1 MARIRRQASQRRA
14 RCRRANFLRARRMVF
29 SAAVADSAPA
39 SETDFDSLGSMGLG
53 NLVSSTAGS
62 SGGGLLAE
70 QHEDLGTDEG
80 HIAGTEGEYDVA
92 GAGALDEPPRHPRP
106 GRLEQDALC
115 GKRHVGCHE
124 LPAYSRLGILA
135 GDVHIHHHHLVG
147 SAEGLPHPGAGRGV
161 VAFQSH
167 MVSRTPIFGAAMGP
181 SPGAA
186 DEVVVMDVYVARE
199 DPEPGVSGQLVAAN
213 VPLPAERVL
222 FEPSWSRVPGRLV
235 ERARAGA
242 GAESATAAEKTIRR
256 ARKKF
261 ARRQR
266 ARRWLAWRRILAI
279 VLVAAAAAGSVWLML
294 FSSVLAVADVSVD
307 GNEVLD
313 PQQVRRAAAVPTGE
327 PLATVDL
334 DAIAARIEALPPVKS
349 VDVSR
354 AWPDRVRIAI
364 RERDAVAVLERD
376 GAVRG
381 VDDEGVLFRSYPSVP
396 NGLPV
401 VRMGAGTES
410 DALAEA
416 TTVVGVLPRNLATM
430 VDFVEVDTIDTI
442 SLRLRSGPTIF
453 WGSADDSANKAK
465 VIAVLLKQEAST
477 YDVSVPAQPTIRR

>member
-1 MARIRRQASQRRA
+1 M
-14 RCRRANFLRARRMVF
+14 
-29 SAAVADSAPA
+29 
-39 SETDFDSLGSMGLG
+39 
-53 NLVSSTAGS
+53 
-62 SGGGLLAE
+62 
-70 QHEDLGTDEG
+70 
-80 HIAGTEGEYDVA
+80 
-92 GAGALDEPPRHPRP
+92 LDTRFPRP
-106 GRLEQDALC
+106 MLPRLS
-115 GKRHVGCHE
+115 K
-124 LPAYSRLGILA
+124 S
-135 GDVHIHHHHLVG
+135 
-147 SAEGLPHPGAGRGV
+147 
-161 VAFQSH
+161 
-167 MVSRTPIFGAAMGP
+167 VS
-181 SPGAA
+181 
-186 DEVVVMDVYVARE
+186 D
-199 DPEPGVSGQLVAAN
+199 
-213 VPLPAERVL
+213 
-222 FEPSWSRVPGRLV
+222 
-235 ERARAGA
+235 A